1 MLNSMDNSLKEIANI
16 ITKSFEN
23 QKEQFPELAD
33 EDLERIFKLDI
44 VDFMLY
50 CCINEAQ
57 ISPVELQF
65 LNDNLDLN
73 LNADYIRQY
82 WYSISDANEFKLP
95 LTFLIA
101 SVIQRSARDE
111 ELLSTCYMFYQLVGQ
126 RYFQLREFFPVTT
139 KRFVHLLHELES
151 YVQAEQAETENESAQ
166 GEDSADP
173 SLPPRTK
180 ANLQKCMDELN
191 KMTGLKRVKD
201 DVQSLV
207 NMIIVRKKRE
217 EMGVKQQLPLSLHLV
232 FTGNP
237 GTGKTTVARLLAKIY
252 YQLGLLSKG
261 QLVETDRSGLVAG
274 YIGQTAIKTQEVIQ
288 KAIGGILFIDE
299 AYTLKQNYSN
309 DFGQESIDTLL
320 KAMEDNRDDLII
332 IVAGYPDLMKE
343 FIKSNPGLQ
352 SRFNK
357 YLTFDDY
364 SPNELIEIF
373 QSLCESY
380 GMTAD
385 EEALAILKEK
395 FKALYQ
401 KRDKSFGNGRLVR
414 NIVEKVYANQA
425 NRLANVIHECSPK
438 ELVQIKAC
446 DLPELLE

>member
-1 MLNSMDNSLKEIANI
+1 MLKTMDNSIKEIANI
-16 ITKSFEN
+16 ISTSFES

-33 EDLERIFKLDI
+33 ENLAKIFKLDI
-44 VDFMLY
+44 ADFMLF
-50 CCINEAQ
+50 CCMNEPQ
-57 ISPVELQF
+57 ITSVELQF
-65 LNDNLDLN
+65 LNENLDMDLSIE
-73 LNADYIRQY
+73 YIQQY
-82 WYSISDANEFKLP
+82 WRSVSDVNEFKLP
-95 LTFLIA
+95 LTFIIA
-101 SVIQRSARDE
+101 SILQRFNRDE
-111 ELLSTCYMFYQLVGQ
+111 ELLNTCYMFYQLVGQ

-139 KRFVHLLHELES
+139 ERYYNLLHELES
-151 YVQAEQAETENESAQ
+151 YVQAEQTETENEQSQ
-166 GEDSADP
+166 GEDSADS

-180 ANLQKCMDELN
+180 ANLQKALDELN
-191 KMTGLKRVKD
+191 AMTGLKKVKD

-207 NMIIVRKKRE
+207 NMILVRKKRE

-252 YQLGLLSKG
+252 YQLGLLSRG
-261 QLVETDRSGLVAG
+261 QLVEIDRSGLVAG

-309 DFGQESIDTLL
+309 DFGQECIDTIL
-320 KAMEDNRDDLII
+320 KAMEDNRNDLIV
-332 IVAGYPDLMKE
+332 IVAGYPDLMQE

-385 EEALAILKEK
+385 EETLAVLKEK
-395 FKALYQ
+395 LKALYQ

-414 NIVEKVYANQA
+414 NIVEKVYTNQA

-446 DLPELLE
+446 DLPDLLE

>member
-1 MLNSMDNSLKEIANI
+1 MDNSLKEIANI
-16 ITKSFEN
+16 ISTSFEN
-23 QKEQFPELAD
+23 QKAQFPELAD
-33 EDLERIFKLDI
+33 ENLTKIFKLDI
-44 VDFMLY
+44 ADFMLF

-57 ISPVELQF
+57 ITPVELQF
-65 LNDNLDLN
+65 LNENLDMDLSTE
-73 LNADYIRQY
+73 YFQQY
-82 WYSISDANEFKLP
+82 WRSVSDVNEFKLP

-101 SVIQRSARDE
+101 SIIQRSTRDQ
-111 ELLSTCYMFYQLVGQ
+111 ELLNTCYMFYQLVGQ
-126 RYFQLREFFPVTT
+126 RYFQLRPFFPATT
-139 KRFVHLLHELES
+139 DRYNYFLHKLES
-151 YVQAEQAETENESAQ
+151 YVQSEQVETEKITPQAEN
-166 GEDSADP
+166 SADP
-173 SLPPRTK
+173 SLPPRTE
-180 ANLQKCMDELN
+180 ANLMKCMDELYA
-191 KMTGLKRVKD
+191 MTGLKRVKE

-207 NMIIVRKKRE
+207 NMIVVRKKRDE
-217 EMGVKQQLPLSLHLV
+217 IGVKQQLPLSLHLV

-309 DFGQESIDTLL
+309 DFGQECIDTIL
-320 KAMEDNRDDLII
+320 KAMEDNRDDLIV
-332 IVAGYPDLMKE
+332 IVAGYPDLMQE

-364 SPNELIEIF
+364 TPDELVEIF
-373 QSLCESY
+373 QSLCDLY

-385 EEALAILKEK
+385 DEVIAALKEK
-395 FKALYQ
+395 LDVLYQ
-401 KRDKSFGNGRLVR
+401 NRGKSFGNGRLVR

-425 NRLANVIHECSPK
+425 NRLADVIHECSPK
-438 ELVQIKAC
+438 ELVQIKSC
-446 DLPELLE
+446 DLPDLLE

>member
-1 MLNSMDNSLKEIANI
+1 M
-16 ITKSFEN
+16 
-23 QKEQFPELAD
+23 
-33 EDLERIFKLDI
+33 
-44 VDFMLY
+44 
-50 CCINEAQ
+50 
-57 ISPVELQF
+57 
-65 LNDNLDLN
+65 
-73 LNADYIRQY
+73 
-82 WYSISDANEFKLP
+82 
-95 LTFLIA
+95 
-101 SVIQRSARDE
+101 
-111 ELLSTCYMFYQLVGQ
+111 
-126 RYFQLREFFPVTT
+126 
-139 KRFVHLLHELES
+139 
-151 YVQAEQAETENESAQ
+151 
-166 GEDSADP
+166 
-173 SLPPRTK
+173 
-180 ANLQKCMDELN
+180 
-191 KMTGLKRVKD
+191 
-201 DVQSLV
+201 
-207 NMIIVRKKRE
+207 
-217 EMGVKQQLPLSLHLV
+217 

-237 GTGKTTVARLLAKIY
+237 GTGKTTVARQLAKIY

-320 KAMEDNRDDLII
+320 KAMEDNRDDLIV
-332 IVAGYPDLMKE
+332 IVAGYPDLMQE

-364 SPNELIEIF
+364 SPNELVEIF

-385 EEALAILKEK
+385 EEVLGVLKEK
-395 FKALYQ
+395 LNVLYQ

-446 DLPELLE
+446 DLPDLLDKSSVC